1 MRPPSKRLTHRRA
14 AEKRTLSHTQHRRT
28 LPGTAEMQTESIMN
42 AFTDALRREIVDAV
56 LDLVIGR
63 LGAERRPL
71 LEVFVREHLRYLDDD
86 DLAERTPEDLGGALL
101 SEWQFGATRAAGRPK
116 VRVLSPTVAENGW
129 ASRHTVIEIVN
140 DDMPFLVDSTTAE
153 INRQGLT
160 LHLIL
165 HPIFAVERAAD
176 GSLASLRSRSEA
188 PEAAR
193 ESWMHIEVDR
203 LVDPQQRADL
213 VAGIERVLGDVR
225 AAVEDWRPMV
235 ARLHEAAAEYAGAPA
250 SLPRALVDES
260 RAFLEWL
267 ADDHLTLLGYRQ
279 HDLVSEGGEDHL
291 RLVPGSGLGVL
302 RETAAERQS
311 ASFSRIP
318 ANARVLAYSPTPMV
332 VVTKANTRSTVH
344 RPGYTD
350 YVGVKRYAPDGQV
363 IGEHRFLGLFT
374 STAYSARVA
383 ETPLLRGKVE
393 AIAERAGLPPGG
405 HLAKALDHILETYPR
420 NELFQISDDELY
432 ETALGILTLGE
443 RQRLRLFVRR
453 DPFDRFVSCLVY
465 VPREAYATDLR
476 VKFLRIL
483 MAAFAGTS
491 ADFDVQL
498 DETALARIHFIVR
511 TTPGQVPPFDRR
523 ELEGKLAA
531 AARRWTDQLR
541 DALIDSEG
549 EGRGLDLYKGWN
561 TGFPPEYREQV
572 SARAAVMDVR
582 KIDGLAPEAPL
593 AFALYRPLGGG
604 ANALGFKVYRL
615 GPAIDLSESLPMLE
629 HMGVRVIGEQSHLIS
644 NEAGHISLHDFELQA
659 QVADEIEPETLARLF
674 EDSFARV
681 FRGEVEND
689 DFNRLVLR
697 AGLSAEEIVILRAYA
712 KYLKQIGFALS
723 QAAIESTLATHPR
736 IARMLVTL
744 FKLRF
749 DPVEHD
755 EKGALAQVHGI
766 EGALD
771 RVSNLSEDRVLRQ
784 LLALILAT
792 LRTNYWRTG
801 PGHSGAP
808 GPRRAFLSFKFESAR
823 VPGLPE
829 PKPLYEIF
837 AYSPRFEGIH
847 LRGGKVARGGLRW
860 SDRLEDFRTEVLG
873 LVKAQMVKN
882 TVIVPVGSK
891 GGFVLKK
898 APPASDREA
907 YLKEGIACYQ
917 DYLRSLLDLTDNLA
931 GTDVVPPP
939 QVRRL
944 DGDDPYLVVAADKG
958 TATFSDYANAV
969 SKEYGH
975 WLGDAFA
982 SGGSVGY
989 DHKAMGITARGAW
1002 EGVKRFFREMGVDIQ
1017 STDFTTVGVGD
1028 MSGDVFGNGMLL
1040 SRHTRLVAAFDHR
1053 HVFLDPNPDAEAS
1066 FSERERLFKLARSS
1080 WADYDASL
1088 ISLGGGVWAR
1098 SEKSIPISPQVRT
1111 ALGIDAERLAPTELL
1126 SAILRAPVDLLYNG
1140 GIGTYVKASTETHAD
1155 VGDRANDALRI
1166 SGRELRCKVVGEG
1179 GNLGFTQLGRIEAS
1193 MNGVRVNTD
1202 AIDNSAGVDT
1212 SDHEVN
1218 IKILLGLAISDGEIT
1233 DKQRNAVLGQMTND
1247 VAALV
1252 LRDNYFQT
1260 QALSVTN
1267 RLGPRLLDQEGRF
1280 IRFLEKAG
1288 RLNRAIEFLPS
1299 DDEIAERKARGI
1311 SLANPE
1317 RAVLLA
1323 YSKMWLFDE
1332 IMTSE
1337 LPEDPWI
1344 GTALARY
1351 FPAQL
1356 REKFGAYIP
1365 RHPLRREIVATH
1377 VLNSMIN
1384 RVGST
1389 FVHRLS
1395 DMTGA
1400 RPAQVVR
1407 AYLAT
1412 REIMGDVG
1420 LWQEVE
1426 ALDNQVPDAVQS
1438 EMLIEEGWLTA
1449 GATTWFLRSR
1459 RLGEPMEALFAR
1471 FKPAVDALRATLAQ
1485 EAQASPRAAGWI
1497 AAGVPAPLAQRI
1509 ASSAG
1514 LHAALDIAEVADAV
1528 QRDVAEVGEV
1538 HVAVGTR
1545 LGLARLHQQIDALPS
1560 ESYWQTLAK
1569 SALADDLS
1577 QLQRAITQA
1586 VLKTGEGN
1594 AAQLLAQWE
1603 AQNGVALERARRL
1616 LAELGDS
1623 PSADLAMLSVAL
1635 RELRN
1640 LA

>member
-1 MRPPSKRLTHRRA
+1 MSG
-14 AEKRTLSHTQHRRT
+14 S
-28 LPGTAEMQTESIMN
+28 
-42 AFTDALRREIVDAV
+42 TDALRRETIEAV
-56 LDLVIGR
+56 LALSATR
-63 LGAERRPL
+63 LNAEQRL
-71 LEVFVREHLRYLDDD
+71 QVEVFAREYVRHLDAD
-86 DLAERTPEDLGGALL
+86 DLAERTPEDLCGAVL
-101 SEWQFGATRAAGRPK
+101 SQWQFGAARTAGQPK
-116 VRVLSPTVAENGW
+116 VRVLSPTMAENGW
-129 ASRHTVIEIVN
+129 ASRHSVIEIVN
-140 DDMPFLVDSTTAE
+140 DDMPFLVDSTTSE

-160 LHLIL
+160 LHLIA
-165 HPIFAVERAAD
+165 HPIFAVERGAD
-176 GSLASLRSRSEA
+176 GALVSLRPRNEA
-188 PEAAR
+188 PQAAR

-203 LVDPQQRADL
+203 LVDPQQRTEL
-213 VAGIERVLGDVR
+213 VAGIERVLADVR
-225 AAVEDWRPMV
+225 AAVQDWKPMS
-235 ARLHEAAAEYAGAPA
+235 ARLQEAAAAYASAPT
-250 SLPRALVDES
+250 SLPPALVAES

-267 ADDHLTLLGYRQ
+267 ADDHMTLLGYRQ
-279 HDLVSEGGEDHL
+279 HDLVSENGEDAL
-291 RLVPGSGLGVL
+291 RLVAGSGLGVL
-302 RETAAERQS
+302 REGDAAPES
-311 ASFSRIP
+311 ASFSRLP
-318 ANARVLAYSPTPMV
+318 ASARALAHAPLPLV
-332 VVTKANTRSTVH
+332 VVTKADTRSTVH

-350 YVGVKRYAPDGQV
+350 YVGVKRFDHEGRV
-363 IGEHRFLGLFT
+363 VGEHRFLGLFT

-405 HLAKALDHILETYPR
+405 HLAKALAHILETYPR
-420 NELFQISDDELY
+420 DELFQISDDELY
-432 ETALGILTLGE
+432 ETALGILALGE
-443 RQRLRLFVRR
+443 RQRLRLFIRR

-465 VPREAYATDLR
+465 VPRETYATDLR
-476 VKFLRIL
+476 VKLQQIL
-483 MAAFAGTS
+483 MAAFDGTS
-491 ADFDVQL
+491 ADFNVLLGDTV
-498 DETALARIHFIVR
+498 LARIHFTVR
-511 TTPGQVPPFDRR
+511 TTPGHVPAFDRK
-523 ELEGKLAA
+523 EIEGKLAV
-531 AARRWTDQLR
+531 AARRWTDRLR

-549 EGRGLDLYKGWN
+549 EARGIDLYKRWN
-561 TGFPPEYREQV
+561 AAFPPEYRERV
-572 SARAAVMDVR
+572 APRAAVADVR
-582 KIDGLAPEAPL
+582 KLETLTGEAPL
-593 AFALYRPLGGG
+593 ALALYRPLGAAAG
-604 ANALGFKVYRL
+604 ALGFKVYHR
-615 GPAIDLSESLPMLE
+615 GAPVVLSGSLPMLE
-629 HMGVRVIGEQSHLIS
+629 HMGVRVLGEQNYRIET
-644 NEAGHISLHDFELQA
+644 EAASISLHDFELQT
-659 QVADEIEPETLARLF
+659 QVAEDLEPETLARLF
-674 EDSFARV
+674 EGSFARV
-681 FRGEVEND
+681 FRGDDEND

-697 AGLSAEEIVILRAYA
+697 AGLAADEIVVLRAYA

-723 QAAIESTLATHPR
+723 QSAIESTLAQHAR

-749 DPVEHD
+749 DPEGHD
-755 EKGALAQVHGI
+755 EQGARAQVNAI
-766 EGALD
+766 EQALD

-784 LLALILAT
+784 LLALIQAT

-801 PGHSGAP
+801 PGHSGTP
-808 GPRRAFLSFKFESAR
+808 GPRRNFLSFKFESAR

-837 AYSPRFEGIH
+837 VYSPRFEGIH

-860 SDRLEDFRTEVLG
+860 SDRPEDFRTEVLG

-898 APPASDREA
+898 APPATDRDA

-917 DYLRSLLDLTDNLA
+917 DYLRSLLDVTDNLA
-931 GTDVVPPP
+931 GTVVVPPP
-939 QVRRL
+939 QVVRL

-1002 EGVKRFFREMGVDIQ
+1002 EGVKRFFRETGVDIQ
-1017 STDFTTVGVGD
+1017 STDFTVVGVGD

-1040 SRHTRLVAAFDHR
+1040 SRHIRLIAAFDHR
-1053 HVFLDPNPDAEAS
+1053 HVFIDPNPDAAAS
-1066 FSERERLFKLARSS
+1066 FAERERLFKLARSS
-1080 WADYDASL
+1080 WVDYDASL
-1088 ISLGGGVWAR
+1088 ISAGGGVWAR
-1098 SEKSIPISPQVRT
+1098 SEKSIPISPQARA
-1111 ALGIDAERLAPTELL
+1111 ALGIAAERLTATELL
-1126 SAILRAPVDLLYNG
+1126 SAILKAPVDLLYNG
-1140 GIGTYVKASTETHAD
+1140 GIGTYVKASSQTHVD

-1166 SGRELRCKVVGEG
+1166 NGCDLRCRVVGEG
-1179 GNLGFTQLGRIEAS
+1179 GNLGFTQSGRIEAAL
-1193 MNGVRVNTD
+1193 NGVRINTD

-1218 IKILLGLAISDGEIT
+1218 IKILLGLAITDGEIT
-1233 DKQRNAVLGQMTND
+1233 EKQRNTVLAQMTDD

-1260 QALSVTN
+1260 QALSVTG
-1267 RLGPRLLDQEGRF
+1267 RLGPRLIDQEARF

-1288 RLNRAIEFLPS
+1288 RLNRAIEFLPT
-1299 DDEIAERKARGI
+1299 DDEIAERKARG
-1311 SLANPE
+1311 LALTHPE

-1323 YSKMWLFDE
+1323 YCKMWLFDE
-1332 IMTSE
+1332 IMASD

-1377 VLNSMIN
+1377 VLNSMVN

-1400 RPAQVVR
+1400 KPAQVVR

-1412 REIMGDVG
+1412 REVMGHVA
-1420 LWQEVE
+1420 LWQLVE
-1426 ALDNQVPDAVQS
+1426 ALDNRVPDAVQS

-1449 GATTWFLRSR
+1449 SATTWFLRSR
-1459 RLGEPMEALFAR
+1459 RLAEPMEAIFKR
-1471 FKPAVDALRATLAQ
+1471 FTPAVEALRETLAT
-1485 EAQASPRAAGWI
+1485 AAGPSPMAAAWI
-1497 AAGVPAPLAQRI
+1497 AAGVPAKLAQRVADG
-1509 ASSAG
+1509 AS
-1514 LHAALDIAEVADAV
+1514 LYAALDIAEVADAV
-1528 QRDVAEVGEV
+1528 QRGVAEVGEV
-1538 HVAVGTR
+1538 HVAVAAR
-1545 LGLARLHQQIDALPS
+1545 LGLARLRHQIDSLPS
-1560 ESYWQTLAK
+1560 ESYWQSLAK
-1569 SALADDLS
+1569 AALGDDLA

-1586 VLKTGEGN
+1586 VLKSGTASTGQMLTEWESLN
-1594 AAQLLAQWE
+1594 AFE
-1603 AQNGVALERARRL
+1603 LERAQRL
-1616 LAELGDS
+1616 LAELGDA
-1623 PSADLAMLSVAL
+1623 PTADLAMLSVAL